1 MITFETPISPI
12 YNYLVDSLAPIFPE
26 ITLEKELLWQIWNIA
41 ILSAAVKEKS
51 YFRERERERE
61 EVIGDRK

>member
-51 YFRERERERE
+51 YFRERERE